1 VALLLGPLTLF
12 AINAP
17 QSRFNRAQLLQAAGT
32 GTVANEWRIESAVAP
47 VTFRA
52 FPDIR
57 DQQYRLYHDVE
68 S

>member
-1 VALLLGPLTLF
+1 
-12 AINAP
+12 
-17 QSRFNRAQLLQAAGT
+17 LLQAAGKGVT
-32 GTVANEWRIESAVAP
+32 PAEWRVESAVAP

-52 FPDIR
+52 FRDIR